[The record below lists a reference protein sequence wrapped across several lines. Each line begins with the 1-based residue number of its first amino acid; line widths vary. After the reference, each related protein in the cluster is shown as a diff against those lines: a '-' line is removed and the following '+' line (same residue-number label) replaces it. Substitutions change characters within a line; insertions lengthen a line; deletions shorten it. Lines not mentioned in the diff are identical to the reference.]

1 MSLMVRVTLGLAS
14 TGRLSLEAELAI
26 LERCEDWS
34 WWERWCKLMVSS
46 CHRRQWLTTRRWR
59 WWQVV
64 QVRQETCQEARWV
77 IRRSGDMI
85 ERGGWGKRSEVRPQ
99 PRYPP
104 AWKRKNLSSRN
115 VSIKIILRSY
125 EFGFFFFVSTLILYI
140 HLLFEIWLIKRRKSL
155 WNQNLSA
162 NLVPCYQL

>member
-1 MSLMVRVTLGLAS
+1 MSLMVKVTLGLAS
-14 TGRLSLEAELAI
+14 AGIVSIVAIMEPGGGVCRLSEPRWLLGC
-26 LERCEDWS
+26 RCHS
-34 WWERWCKLMVSS
+34 R
-46 CHRRQWLTTRRWR
+46 WLTTRRWR

-104 AWKRKNLSSRN
+104 AWKMKNLSSRN

-140 HLLFEIWLIKRRKSL
+140 HLFFEIWLIKRRKSL

-162 NLVPCYQL
+162 NLVPCY